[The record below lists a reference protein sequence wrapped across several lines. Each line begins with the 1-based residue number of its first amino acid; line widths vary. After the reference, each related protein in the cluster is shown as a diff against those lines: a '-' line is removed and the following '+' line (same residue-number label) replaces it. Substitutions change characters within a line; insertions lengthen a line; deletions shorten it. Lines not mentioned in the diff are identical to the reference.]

1 MQIKSIITLGLIL
14 LFGCQNQ
21 TQQKKTDPENPQ
33 QEHFISFLTKSCDTY
48 ENQGN
53 DIQRREYFN
62 QFEKD
67 IVKLSDT
74 LGVFS
79 NWKGTIK
86 EIKTF
91 DWNSQNSTELDVEIE
106 IKLSEYQEITFIS
119 KRFFSNKNIDSNLT
133 YRQLKNLST
142 GSTVYFDGFIA
153 REGDNK
159 IDYDILF
166 SSDNRD
172 KICDPD
178 IKFYIISIGKDKLQ
192 FTTTE
197 KFKKVNTIQMNI
209 WKTMEERVS
218 KKLTETQFK
227 NKLND
232 YKKQLDPLVASF
244 TPEEK
249 TYVQSFTDCLV
260 SQFYAK

>member
-1 MQIKSIITLGLIL
+1 MQIKSVIALGLIL
-14 LFGCQNQ
+14 LLGCQSPTETKKLESEN
-21 TQQKKTDPENPQ
+21 TQQAHFLSFMTKT
-33 QEHFISFLTKSCDTY
+33 CDVY
-48 ENQGN
+48 RKQSN

-67 IVKLSDT
+67 IIKLSDT
-74 LGVFS
+74 LGIFS

-91 DWNSQNSTELDVEIE
+91 DWSSQNSTELDVEIE

-133 YRQLKNLST
+133 YRQLKNLTT

-153 REGDNK
+153 RDGDNK
-159 IDYDILF
+159 IDYDILM
-166 SSDNRD
+166 SSDKRD

-178 IKFYIISIGKDKLQ
+178 MKFYIISIGKNKLQ
-192 FTTTE
+192 FTTTDT
-197 KFKKVNTIQMNI
+197 FKKVNTIQMNI
-209 WKTMEERVS
+209 WKTMEDKVS
-218 KKLTETQFK
+218 KKITETQFN
-227 NKLND
+227 NKLKN

-249 TYVQSFTDCLV
+249 MYLQSFTDCLV

>member
-1 MQIKSIITLGLIL
+1 MQIKSVIASGLIL
-14 LFGCQNQ
+14 LLGCQSP
-21 TQQKKTDPENPQ
+21 TEKKKSEPENTQ
-33 QEHFISFLTKSCDTY
+33 QEHFVSFVTKSCDTY
-48 ENQGN
+48 GNQSN

-67 IVKLSDT
+67 IAKLSDT

-91 DWNSQNSTELDVEIE
+91 DWSSQNSTELDVEIE

-133 YRQLKNLST
+133 YRQLKNLTT

-153 REGDNK
+153 RDGDNK
-159 IDYDILF
+159 IDYDILM

-178 IKFYIISIGKDKLQ
+178 MKFYIISIGKDKLQ
-192 FTTTE
+192 FTTTDN
-197 KFKKVNTIQMNI
+197 FKKVNTIQMNI
-209 WKTMEERVS
+209 WKTMEDKVS
-218 KKLTETQFK
+218 KKITETQFK

-244 TPEEK
+244 APEEK